1 MATRREQKVIKHP
14 VPCATPECGGTISK
28 RVQKKLINEDGS
40 VAGLKVYCK
49 KCKNRGRGEMSR
61 RIVNYNG
68 RNYTGRPAK
77 ELSRSDHEKV
87 GVTIYTGDEAKQ
99 FEHLYKNPK
108 ELK

>member
-1 MATRREQKVIKHP
+1 MATPGEQKVIKHP
-14 VPCATPECGGTISK
+14 VPCATSECGGTISK
-28 RVQKKLINEDGS
+28 HVQKKLIDEDGS
-40 VAGLKVYCK
+40 VAGLRVYCK
-49 KCKNRGRGEMSR
+49 KCKSRGKGCMSR

-99 FEHLYKNPK
+99 FEHLYKSPK
-108 ELK
+108 DQK